1 MRSPTMKKLSTLL
14 FVLCLSL
21 PGFALANHDG
31 MGKHCERHT
40 AKSFEDADKDH
51 DGTLDREE
59 AKAVCKM
66 DFDKMDTDH
75 DGTLT
80 KDEFKACGRK
90 QHNEHDAL
98 HEKRSK
104 QFAAADTD
112 NDGTLTKDEAR
123 KLPRVYKN
131 FDAIDVDHDGTVDR
145 DEVHNYMQSHKKK

>member
-1 MRSPTMKKLSTLL
+1 MKKLSLLL
-14 FVLCLSL
+14 FAFCLAT

-31 MGKHCERHT
+31 TGEHCERHT
-40 AKSFEDADKDH
+40 KKSFEDADKDH

-80 KDEFKACGRK
+80 KEEFTACGRK
-90 QHNEHDAL
+90 IHGKHADAV
-98 HEKRSK
+98 HEKHSRE
-104 QFAAADTD
+104 FAAADK
-112 NDGTLTKDEAR
+112 NHDGTLTKEEAR

-145 DEVHNYMQSHKKK
+145 DEVHNYMQEHKSK